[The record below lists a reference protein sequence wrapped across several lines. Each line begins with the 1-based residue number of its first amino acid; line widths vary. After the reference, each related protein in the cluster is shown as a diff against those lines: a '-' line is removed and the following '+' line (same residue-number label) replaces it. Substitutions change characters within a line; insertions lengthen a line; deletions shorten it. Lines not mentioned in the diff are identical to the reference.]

1 MTRLQET
8 QRLITEWVRRN
19 SVRARLE
26 PVRAYDLRH
35 CATDIDQER
44 ARREAIA
51 AAAMAQQFLV
61 SQFSA

>member
-8 QRLITEWVRRN
+8 HRLITEWVRN
-19 SVRARLE
+19 SIRARLE

-35 CATDIDQER
+35 CANDIDKER